1 MEQKNKIIEDYII
14 NISKQV
20 NSQYKGLID
29 DDKISKAIEM
39 FKDSSDD
46 LETEII
52 PKINELVQ
60 EVIDN
65 YLEFKKQIEEV
76 MRTSEQEQFDELAI
90 LDLNTDK
97 NGIFLSQQQ
106 IDLLM
111 ITELESKEQIKE
123 YVEKICSQFPYKSI
137 EDIITNYDS
146 ITTLEQL
153 EEAKRTLYKK
163 YQDDIIDYISTS
175 LMSNVEKAR
184 VKLETLGING
194 EELAICLS
202 QVSQEKIN
210 ETFTYLGQ
218 KYGDEFI
225 TKFNH
230 LMIDD
235 FDNVRS
241 VSYDEMKSLSN
252 LIQRDSSIDT
262 IIMATGTYNNS
273 VYSTLSGSVFDPYF
287 ISKALQYCLSHGKHM
302 RYHTLFDQSYV
313 ETLLERGRGLKD
325 HDQILGQMKSFVKE
339 SMEFIEKNNRQLPDG
354 TMLINEVEI
363 FNELVERNKTDKN
376 SSYEMIWEKY
386 FGITTEELVSCFDGI
401 KKPNGVEFMY
411 NETTLTES
419 PFKREKVEEVFNK
432 IVDTNPSLID
442 RFGDQMHLSDEDV
455 MTEVGRRNLQ
465 ETAQLLKRIQDKK
478 IYVNEK
484 EKYIKTECTEHDFH
498 FSKPFLE
505 NVEKLKQ
512 DGKNV
517 DLWHIKRTMQNYISK
532 TYTSNGVN
540 FERSTYW
547 SLFGKNDHNLVRT
560 NQSIAE
566 KNKKRNE
573 MGKSKISLIN
583 SMSSGIIKDGKTFS
597 NVKSLKKDNKNST
610 MQNQQQSNHSN
621 QKMTHNEIKK
631 PFARRSQSEIQI
643 ANQIK
648 QKNEIIKQ
656 RKEQKRQMNKPKVK
670 TLTSSSQNKGSPS
683 SKGFVNALVL
693 SLIATFVAGALFMV
707 VYMIIGK

>member
-20 NSQYKGLID
+20 NSQYNGLID

-39 FKDSSDD
+39 FKDSNDD

-65 YLEFKKQIEEV
+65 YLGFKKHIEEV
-76 MRTSEQEQFDELAI
+76 MRTSEQEQFDELAT

-111 ITELESKEQIKE
+111 ITELESKEQLKD

-146 ITTLEQL
+146 IATLEQL

-163 YQDDIIDYISTS
+163 YQDNIIDYISTS

-184 VKLETLGING
+184 VKLERLGING
-194 EELAICLS
+194 VELEICLS
-202 QVSQEKIN
+202 QVSQGKIN

-262 IIMATGTYNNS
+262 IIIATGTYNNS
-273 VYSTLSGSVFDPYF
+273 VNSTLSGSVFDPYF
-287 ISKALQYCLSHGKHM
+287 TSKALHYCLNHGKHM
-302 RYHTLFDQSYV
+302 RYHALFDQSYA
-313 ETLLERGRGLKD
+313 ETLLEQDKGLKD
-325 HDQILGQMKSFVKE
+325 HDQILEQMKYFVKE

-376 SSYEMIWEKY
+376 SSYEMIWEKH
-386 FGITTEELVSCFDGI
+386 FGITTEELVSCFESI
-401 KKPNGVEFMY
+401 KKSNGVEFMY

-419 PFKREKVEEVFNK
+419 PFKREKVQEVFNK
-432 IVDTNPSLID
+432 IVNTNPSLID

-455 MTEVGRRNLQ
+455 MTETGRKNLQ
-465 ETAQLLKRIQDKK
+465 ETAQLLKIIQDKK
-478 IYVNEK
+478 TYVNGK

-512 DGKNV
+512 NGKNV

-573 MGKSKISLIN
+573 LGKSKISLIN
-583 SMSSGIIKDGKTFS
+583 SMSSGMIKDGKTFS
-597 NVKSLKKDNKNST
+597 SVKSLKKDNKNST
-610 MQNQQQSNHSN
+610 MQNHQQSNYSN
-621 QKMTHNEIKK
+621 QMMTHNEIQK
-631 PFARRSQSEIQI
+631 PFARRSESEIQI

-648 QKNEIIKQ
+648 RKNEIIKQ
-656 RKEQKRQMNKPKVK
+656 RKEQKRQLNKPKVK
-670 TLTSSSQNKGSPS
+670 TLTSSSQSKGSPS
-683 SKGFVNALVL
+683 SKGFANTFVL
-693 SLIATFVAGALFMV
+693 SLIASFVVGALFMV